1 MAMEVY
7 DQIEI
12 IPIYQT
18 ALILLNIT
26 SGSIIL
32 NEMEMYHAYQ
42 LGELTCCSLICILG
56 VYMMVY
62 RQSSIEDEILN
73 QNQIPL
79 LNSMKYCFMKI

>member
-1 MAMEVY
+1 MAMEIY

-32 NEMEMYHAYQ
+32 NEIEVYHTYQ
-42 LGELTCCSLICILG
+42 LGELTCCAIICISG

-62 RQSSIEDEILN
+62 RQSSKEDEILN
-73 QNQIPL
+73 SN
-79 LNSMKYCFMKI
+79 